1 MKISDL
7 AEAASAIVYH
17 YTSIAD
23 AKKIVDS
30 GVFELSI
37 STGTR
42 SEEDLAPK
50 GYPYFFSTTRTKL
63 GDYHRYVGTGAAM
76 FVIDGNWLNQ
86 RYKAQPVDYWE
97 RLWLASSGRTRESE
111 DRIFSREPTIP
122 ITPVLELHVLLKTQ
136 DEYRSPAARQ
146 LLIASR
152 RQGIATYFYTD
163 EAAWRLLNKSKATPI
178 TRDTAELKG
187 PEIKRSSRMP
197 LSSGLKPWLELIYKK
212 DKSEL
217 SKNAE
222 RLRYNILWHRYD
234 KTSDYNLGIDV
245 SNARKPGND
254 DRAAA
259 IKILNYMREKNYSS
273 FIDLVN
279 AVHQKW
285 DKKHEASN

>member
-1 MKISDL
+1 MQKQPAYL
-7 AEAASAIVYH
+7 YQNVQ
-17 YTSIAD
+17 
-23 AKKIVDS
+23 
-30 GVFELSI
+30 EL
-37 STGTR
+37 
-42 SEEDLAPK
+42 
-50 GYPYFFSTTRTKL
+50 
-63 GDYHRYVGTGAAM
+63 
-76 FVIDGNWLNQ
+76 
-86 RYKAQPVDYWE
+86 
-97 RLWLASSGRTRESE
+97 
-111 DRIFSREPTIP
+111 
-122 ITPVLELHVLLKTQ
+122 
-136 DEYRSPAARQ
+136 
-146 LLIASR
+146 
-152 RQGIATYFYTD
+152 YTD
-163 EAAWRLLNKSKATPI
+163 LDPKWMGYRKVYARTLKLYKGIDNSFTVKLMNGDQKLIDVTGKTLWWQLI
-178 TRDTAELKG
+178 DRDTAELKG

-217 SKNAE
+217 SKSAE

-259 IKILNYMREKNYSS
+259 IKILNYMREKNYGS